1 MHGPLAK
8 LTRMDTLKRELQR
21 RTPQV
26 AGKVGQAS
34 CPSPL
39 SKTSAKERQAGCL
52 SYLAAVLLLCCA
64 SLGLGCRQNAGEA
77 AGHSDANGYVCRACK
92 AKFFTKRSVFAA
104 RCPSCR
110 SVDLAPVVGFLC
122 DKDGHTTLTTSRD
135 DPVTCEQCQTRLAN
149 IRLPHEKELRAWGA
163 EQKNKKDVM
172 P

>member
-1 MHGPLAK
+1 MHRLLSRLIP
-8 LTRMDTLKRELQR
+8 TDTLKRELQPAAR
-21 RTPQV
+21 QIAAAHIRHCL
-26 AGKVGQAS
+26 VG
-34 CPSPL
+34 
-39 SKTSAKERQAGCL
+39 
-52 SYLAAVLLLCCA
+52 LLICCA
-64 SLGLGCRQNAGEA
+64 SFGLGCKQSAAEA
-77 AGHSDANGYVCRACK
+77 AGHSDANGYFCRGCK

-135 DPVTCEQCQTRLAN
+135 DPVACEQCQTRLAN

-163 EQKNKKDVM
+163 EQKNKKDVT